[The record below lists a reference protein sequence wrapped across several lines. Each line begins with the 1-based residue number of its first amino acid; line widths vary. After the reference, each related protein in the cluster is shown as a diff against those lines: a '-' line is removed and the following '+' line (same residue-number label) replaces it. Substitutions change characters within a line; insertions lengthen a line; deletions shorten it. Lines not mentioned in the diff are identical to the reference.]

1 MSHWHRG
8 ENGADSNFD
17 ETLVT
22 QPIHTLDEQ
31 GIVTICPGYGRRNR
45 VRYETLDRP
54 ARCGSCRA
62 GLPPSQEPFKITN
75 ADAFA
80 SLVGQATL
88 PVLVDFWAP
97 WCAWQRPELGLLQA
111 RRLPHGRLPIDAQ
124 PVDLDSLRG
133 VYRRPHARQFPVNKT
148 TQHDQTL

>member
-17 ETLVT
+17 ETLMT

-62 GLPPSQEPFKITN
+62 GLPPSQEPFNIPNT
-75 ADAFA
+75 DAFA

-88 PVLVDFWAP
+88 PVLVDFWAL
-97 WCAWQRPELGLLQA
+97 WCAWQRPAPDRSLSPRWTPNRGQSWGYYKL
-111 RRLPHGRLPIDAQ
+111 
-124 PVDLDSLRG
+124 VDCPLTRNPWIST
-133 VYRRPHARQFPVNKT
+133 VYGAFIGALMAGSFP
-148 TQHDQTL
+148 